1 MGLKGRCGG
10 DAKTNDASLQIDSDL
25 FLESSSSIDDYLNH
39 SCIPNSSID
48 WNSLFL
54 STSRAV
60 LPGEEITI
68 DYNMGE
74 FDMTA
79 LQKDHS
85 FGCQCRSD
93 DCVKVVKGFKHLT
106 VEQKLARRKS
116 LSPYLQK
123 MLWLELGDLRGGK
136 SADRSTTWLR
146 TDLLR
151 SESHLLG
158 NARRGALGQPYLAS
172 PSLLA
177 RDAGAFRSSRR
188 HWAI

>member
-1 MGLKGRCGG
+1 
-10 DAKTNDASLQIDSDL
+10 
-25 FLESSSSIDDYLNH
+25 
-39 SCIPNSSID
+39 
-48 WNSLFL
+48 
-54 STSRAV
+54 
-60 LPGEEITI
+60 
-68 DYNMGE
+68 
-74 FDMTA
+74 
-79 LQKDHS
+79 
-85 FGCQCRSD
+85 
-93 DCVKVVKGFKHLT
+93 
-106 VEQKLARRKS
+106 
-116 LSPYLQK
+116 
-123 MLWLELGDLRGGK
+123 LGDLRGGK